1 MIIKKEKNL
10 LVLYRGL
17 LWLWSY
23 GSWVYNYL
31 CNQCLSPLM
40 LWVRI
45 SIRAKCTTLCDQVCQ
60 WLSLVTGRWF
70 SLGTLIS
77 STNKTDHH
85 DITELLLKVVL
96 NTITLAYFQVIWN
109 ITLILNTSFVTLYF
123 ILLF

>member
-40 LWVRI
+40 LWVQI

-70 SLGTLIS
+70 SLGTLVS